1 MNKYLEKIASPYREG
16 SDSTFTSGGHV
27 YSVDKALELSDDL
40 PVVQIPVK
48 DLAWVLNYDKPDPE
62 RLKKADPKA
71 PALVTYWNGQLVAV
85 DGLHRL
91 AKAIQLGQTHL
102 PAKMLTSEMMANSRA
117 I

>member
-1 MNKYLEKIASPYREG
+1 MNKYLEKIAQPYREG
-16 SDSTFTSGGHV
+16 KDSTFTHAGKT

-40 PVVQIPVK
+40 PTVQIPVK

-62 RLKKADPKA
+62 RMKKADPST
-71 PALVTYWNGQLVAV
+71 PALITYWNGQLVAV

-91 AKAIQLGQTHL
+91 AKAIELGQTHL
-102 PAKMLTSEMMANSRA
+102 PAKMLTSEMIAQSHA